1 VKLVDNVVS
10 NNATGHGLACYMTH
24 CTGGDGGDGGGI
36 YIADG
41 SSVELERNAVEWNM
55 TGYGGNDYYP
65 HNGGNGGG
73 IFIAGNTSVVLRN
86 NTIRSNSTGM
96 GMQGGN
102 GGGIYSQAADL
113 VASSNRVCGNLTGP
127 GYYEYGWPPGG
138 AGSGGGMALVGSGR
152 AVLTNNVL
160 CDNFVGRDYGPEGT
174 HDGRGSAILVYGP
187 LFYMAHTTIARNA
200 GRTNEAIH
208 VAGSS
213 AVWLTN
219 TILVSHSVGITVASG
234 SSAYLDST
242 LWGAGAWANGTNWAG
257 DGTITHQR
265 DYTGPPDFARPEL
278 GNYHL
283 RAASAAVDTAV
294 DAGVA
299 DDLDG
304 DPRPNPDTNLPDLG
318 ADEYWPRAWITHDFY
333 LPLVA
338 QP

>member
-1 VKLVDNVVS
+1 V
-10 NNATGHGLACYMTH
+10 GP
-24 CTGGDGGDGGGI
+24 GGGGDGGGI
-36 YIADG
+36 A
-41 SSVELERNAVEWNM
+41 
-55 TGYGGNDYYP
+55 
-65 HNGGNGGG
+65 
-73 IFIAGNTSVVLRN
+73 
-86 NTIRSNSTGM
+86 
-96 GMQGGN
+96 
-102 GGGIYSQAADL
+102 
-113 VASSNRVCGNLTGP
+113 LTG
-127 GYYEYGWPPGG
+127 
-138 AGSGGGMALVGSGR
+138 SGK
-152 AVLTNNVL
+152 AVLTNLVL
-160 CDNFVGRDYGPEGT
+160 CDNSVGYDGGSFGPN
-174 HDGRGSAILVYGP
+174 DGRGSALLVRGP
-187 LFYMAHTTIARNA
+187 SLYMIHATLARNA

-213 AVWLTN
+213 SVWLTN
-219 TILVSHSVGITVASG
+219 TILVSHSVGIMVENTGVAR
-234 SSAYLDST
+234 LDST

-257 DGTITHQR
+257 EGTIMHQR
-265 DYTGPPDFARPEL
+265 DYTGLPDFARPEL